1 MGKYWVNWW
10 DYCTINQLKQ
20 QFELS
25 TPFDICTT
33 PSFLC
38 DISMNK
44 KRNIKEIVERK
55 TITMKIYQNIVYLY
69 IIIIM

>member
-1 MGKYWVNWW
+1 MNICFIIY
-10 DYCTINQLKQ
+10 
-20 QFELS
+20 S
-25 TPFDICTT
+25 TPSLSNINFNECIR
-33 PSFLC
+33 SFLC